1 MTTGVLFHMLG
12 LGDHIS
18 YNGMARRMVNEKRMD
33 ALYIL
38 AWHQYAQSV
47 AYMFSDDPRI
57 RVVAIGS
64 GMEYVH
70 SRQVISQINPDY
82 IYILGHA
89 VLPGQPFDD
98 LARPDAKYYQES
110 WASMSSRF
118 PGGHECYYNSIE
130 MDWKHR
136 FTSFHY
142 PRNMQEENRLFN
154 KLNPDHKEYVFIQDD
169 PSRGFSFDKEK
180 VLSLVGKDV
189 IIINN
194 DKTENLFNYGLLI
207 QNAKQVHLME
217 SSFRC
222 FVETLPT
229 EGVEFYLHHY
239 IRNSER
245 LVYDGKIC
253 PRETRKPW
261 QVIL

>member
-18 YNGMARRMVNEKRMD
+18 YNGMARRMVNEKRMEF
-33 ALYIL
+33 LYVL

-98 LARPDAKYYQES
+98 LARPDAKYYQ
-110 WASMSSRF
+110 
-118 PGGHECYYNSIE
+118 
-130 MDWKHR
+130 
-136 FTSFHY
+136 
-142 PRNMQEENRLFN
+142 
-154 KLNPDHKEYVFIQDD
+154 
-169 PSRGFSFDKEK
+169 
-180 VLSLVGKDV
+180 
-189 IIINN
+189 
-194 DKTENLFNYGLLI
+194 
-207 QNAKQVHLME
+207 
-217 SSFRC
+217 
-222 FVETLPT
+222 
-229 EGVEFYLHHY
+229 
-239 IRNSER
+239 
-245 LVYDGKIC
+245 
-253 PRETRKPW
+253 
-261 QVIL
+261 